1 MERRC
6 GGANRKDPTEF
17 FNFPQHRENQPIPFK
32 IFYKALENGSK
43 EKHPQNLALSSIA
56 PRAENVG
63 SSGVA
68 YTPAFP
74 PQAGP
79 PASFLRTCFPV
90 IGVRSLFPAS
100 RMVLSTSTLSGAQ
113 T

>member
-1 MERRC
+1 MERRS

-17 FNFPQHRENQPIPFK
+17 FNFPQHRENKPIPFK

-43 EKHPQNLALSSIA
+43 EKHPQNLALSNTA
-56 PRAENVG
+56 PRVENVG

-68 YTPAFP
+68 YTPDFP

-79 PASFLRTCFPV
+79 PLPCSELVFP
-90 IGVRSLFPAS
+90 
-100 RMVLSTSTLSGAQ
+100 
-113 T
+113 